1 MISSFNNS
9 KIYIIKFLNQD
20 NHIYI
25 GSTFRTLKQR
35 FTGHKNSKNTSIS
48 NYIRNKY
55 DNNWNNCI
63 IELYMNYPCNNKKE
77 LVKKEYQIINKFSK
91 NKNFK
96 VLNIIGNKNKK

>member
-25 GSTFRTLKQR
+25 GSTFKTLKQR
-35 FTGHKNSKNTSIS
+35 FTGHKNSKTTSIATYIKN
-48 NYIRNKY
+48 NYN
-55 DNNWNNCI
+55 NNWNNCI